1 MRKTKADLP
10 KLDWETNTETVK
22 ERKRREGKD
31 DVFCC
36 GWGVNGSGFIILFS
50 RYLANKKI
58 N

>member
-31 DVFCC
+31 DVFAVA
-36 GWGVNGSGFIILFS
+36 GV
-50 RYLANKKI
+50 
-58 N
+58 